1 MQIRVNLNFSRRGDL
16 SLQLRAPSG
25 TTSPMTGK
33 RYIDNLTGFRNL
45 TDWIITSLF
54 HWGEDPNGKWEL
66 KIDDFDK
73 RYPSSGDLLL
83 TLRVLSYCVFVGG
96 FVFVSYFSQSSEI
109 PDQTSSV
116 SCTANALFDL
126 LPGNLSRPKLRT
138 SKLSISFFF
147 VMGRWKAERFFCSFT
162 CLFNWLSE
170 NSIPPFH
177 ARDRTFLAF
186 TYGSLIKQ
194 IFHMLT
200 DSAIQL
206 LWGYCFLTAELSL
219 FCVRLVMFLCLFYRS
234 ASQLVLDIVWHFF
247 RSTYIRT

>member
-1 MQIRVNLNFSRRGDL
+1 MGAKNWWFWQAIS
-16 SLQLRAPSG
+16 
-25 TTSPMTGK
+25 K
-33 RYIDNLTGFRNL
+33 FR
-45 TDWIITSLF
+45 WSICYFESF
-54 HWGEDPNGKWEL
+54 EL
-66 KIDDFDK
+66 
-73 RYPSSGDLLL
+73 L
-83 TLRVLSYCVFVGG
+83 CVGG

-126 LPGNLSRPKLRT
+126 LPGNLGRPKLRT

-147 VMGRWKAERFFCSFT
+147 VMRRWKAERFFCSFT

-170 NSIPPFH
+170 NSVPPFH

-206 LWGYCFLTAELSL
+206 LWGYRFLTAELSL
-219 FCVRLVMFLCLFYRS
+219 FCVRLAMFLCLFYRS

-247 RSTYIRT
+247 RPNYIRT